1 MDPDKTHSSPRACR
15 PGGPGSWGWLAPTLL
30 AAGVAAA
37 LSIDVVDSTGG
48 VKGDEAT
55 YVAMALSIAHDGDLE
70 YDRRDLSR
78 FYRYYGT
85 GPEGIFL
92 KRRAGSNGRE
102 RLYYGKAWLHAVVA
116 APFVLLFGLNGLL
129 LLNVLLLTC
138 AAVVGYAFLAA
149 RSPAPAARAFTW
161 AFFGASILPLYLV
174 WLTPEVLNATLVC
187 VACFVW
193 LRRETV
199 SEDGTVCRWMTGL
212 RADIAAAVLLGFAT
226 FSKPPIL
233 ALAAPIVA
241 LCWWR
246 RRFLHAAVAGAVV
259 VLVAGGA
266 FAVNALVTGE
276 FNYQGGERRTFY
288 LGLTGYPYLHDG
300 RFDDGIPVSTNEL
313 SLDEPMDTSASA
325 LVLARN
331 AGYFLAGR
339 HFGFLPF
346 FFPGVVAAACALRR
360 RKEIEAWQVL
370 LLTALA
376 GAALILLVILPYSW
390 SGGGGPLGNRYFL
403 SFYPAFLFLAAPM
416 RSLRPAICACLGGVV
431 FTAHIL
437 VNPFVS
443 ARATY
448 VSSQWG
454 ALRLLPVELTMV
466 NDLPVNLHAQ
476 RRRIPHG
483 QDPEMLLY
491 LLDGNA
497 TQPEPNAFWIAGART
512 ADIIVRTHVPLE
524 ALELRLRSRVANT
537 VTASAGGPSRR
548 TELRADV
555 PDTIRLVPRGVYAGQ
570 AWSYKLTI
578 RSRTGF
584 VPALL
589 VADSADSRY
598 LGVQVALKGV
608 VQRGK

>member
-1 MDPDKTHSSPRACR
+1 MDPGPTPSSPRPR
-15 PGGPGSWGWLAPTLL
+15 RRGFPGSWGWLAPTLL
-30 AAGVAAA
+30 AAGAAVA

-70 YDRRDLSR
+70 YDRQDLSR
-78 FYRYYGT
+78 FYRHYRT

-92 KRRAGSNGRE
+92 KRRARSNGRE

-138 AAVVGYAFLAA
+138 AAVAGYAFLAA
-149 RSPAPAARAFTW
+149 RCPAPAARAFTF

-174 WLTPEVLNATLVC
+174 WLTPEVLNVTLVC

-193 LRRETV
+193 LRKEAV
-199 SEDGTVCRWMTGL
+199 PGDGTTRRWMTGL
-212 RADIAAAVLLGFAT
+212 PADVAAAVLLGLAT

-246 RRFLHAAVAGAVV
+246 RRFLHGALAGAAVV
-259 VLVAGGA
+259 VVAGGA

-276 FNYQGGERRTFY
+276 FNYQGGERRAFY
-288 LGLTGYPYLHDG
+288 SGLTGYPYLHDG

-313 SLDEPMDTSASA
+313 SFDETMGTSDSA

-346 FFPGVVAAACALRR
+346 FFPGAVAAACTLRR
-360 RKEIEAWQVL
+360 WREIEAWQVL
-370 LLTALA
+370 LLIALA
-376 GAALILLVILPYSW
+376 GAAVILLVLLPYSW

-403 SFYPAFLFLAAPM
+403 SFYPAFLFLAPPM
-416 RSLRPAICACLGGVV
+416 HSLRPAVGACLGGVL

-443 ARATY
+443 SRATY
-448 VSSQWG
+448 TYSQLG

-466 NDLPVNLHAQ
+466 NDLPVSLHVL
-476 RRRIPHG
+476 RRHIPHVESCCVG
-483 QDPEMLLY
+483 SL
-491 LLDGNA
+491 
-497 TQPEPNAFWIAGART
+497 PNIGSPAYTTART
-512 ADIIVRTHVPLE
+512 AT
-524 ALELRLRSRVANT
+524 
-537 VTASAGGPSRR
+537 
-548 TELRADV
+548 
-555 PDTIRLVPRGVYAGQ
+555 
-570 AWSYKLTI
+570 K
-578 RSRTGF
+578 
-584 VPALL
+584 
-589 VADSADSRY
+589 
-598 LGVQVALKGV
+598 
-608 VQRGK
+608 